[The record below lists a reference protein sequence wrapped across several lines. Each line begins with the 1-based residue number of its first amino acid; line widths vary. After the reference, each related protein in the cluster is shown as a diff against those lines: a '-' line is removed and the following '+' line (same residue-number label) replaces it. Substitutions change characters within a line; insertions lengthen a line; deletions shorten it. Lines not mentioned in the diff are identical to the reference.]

1 MADTAPRAS
10 VVICVYNRPV
20 PVVRCLDSLL
30 RMDFTDFEIVLVDD
44 GSTDDTPAR
53 LDDFRRS
60 HPERAVTIVRQARNG
75 GLSAARNAG
84 IRAARGEFVLFTD
97 SDCVAEPGWL
107 GAMLKGFEAPD
118 VAAVLGWVVDAPPRN
133 WAERAYRVSPNVRP
147 GQWRRRVLAGNNMA
161 FRRDVLAQYLF
172 DEAMAYYCDETDLAR
187 RLLDDGRRIGFV
199 REAVVRHDHP
209 MTVRKFLRL
218 GFVQAQ
224 GSARFW
230 YKHGPYLGPDLW
242 PMTAALLALPLGL
255 LHPALLLL
263 PLLGL
268 LLQFAVIANHE
279 FTLKGKGLLET
290 ALIMPLCVAY
300 YVCRWWGVAW
310 TYARIAVGKERAIV
324 DSKRAWL
331 QRRPP
336 PSRSGPP
343 PLG

>member
-10 VVICVYNRPV
+10 VVICVYNRPG
-20 PVVRCLDSLL
+20 PVVLCLDSLL
-30 RMDFTDFEIVLVDD
+30 RSDYTDFEIVLVDD

-53 LDDFRRS
+53 LDDFKRA

-84 IRAARGEFVLFTD
+84 VRSARGEFVLFTD

-147 GQWRRRVLAGNNMA
+147 GRWRRRVLAGNNMA
-161 FRRDVLAQYLF
+161 FRRDILAQYLF

-187 RLLDDGRRIGFV
+187 RLLDDGRRVGFV

-218 GFVQAQ
+218 GYLQGQ
-224 GSARFW
+224 GSARYW

-242 PMTAALLALPLGL
+242 PLTAALLALPLGL
-255 LHPALLLL
+255 LHPAGLLV
-263 PLLGL
+263 PLLFV
-268 LLQFAVIANHE
+268 LLQMAVIANLE
-279 FTLKGKGLLET
+279 IRLKGKSVTE
-290 ALIMPLCVAY
+290 AACVMPLCVAHY
-300 YVCRWWGVAW
+300 CCRWWGVMG
-310 TYARIAVGKERAIV
+310 TYARIALGREGAVV
-324 DSKRAWL
+324 DSKRAWS
-331 QRRPP
+331 RHRTPP
-336 PSRSGPP
+336 RCPG
-343 PLG
+343 G